1 MNGLDQYLAVAL
13 NRSIDHSPVLAW
25 LIGTVCDL
33 PSLKMLPLGAMW
45 FSGSAQ
51 STRAPNSIADSHWGS
66 SGAHRLTAYSG
77 HRALSPPTDAF
88 EVAGICTSAR
98 HRSRMRRTFQFV
110 SQRPRGGC
118 VALSAGIYVWRR
130 SLGVVAIVWP
140 VITTCFARV
149 YVGYHYPTDVVVGTL
164 LGIAT
169 TWAAGMMPV
178 TAPLCREQ
186 S

>member
-13 NRSIDHSPVLAW
+13 NRSIDHSRVLAW

-77 HRALSPPTDAF
+77 HRAPSPPTDAF
-88 EVAGICTSAR
+88 EVAGLTFANLYETQKIGNIERRKHLAWVQSTLSQGKVFRGR
-98 HRSRMRRTFQFV
+98 HER
-110 SQRPRGGC
+110 
-118 VALSAGIYVWRR
+118 L
-130 SLGVVAIVWP
+130 
-140 VITTCFARV
+140 RV
-149 YVGYHYPTDVVVGTL
+149 EVTDVLRKVYSLQMHHRERHWFLSNVFFEAQCE
-164 LGIAT
+164 AT
-169 TWAAGMMPV
+169 DPRLPSYIGPS
-178 TAPLCREQ
+178 C
-186 S
+186 